1 MSLTN
6 CSLLAVIMPF
16 ITVVLLTTG
25 GFAGLTQASVIND
38 MNNIMRDI
46 STEVNTMSSPTTAS
60 TGMTTTTI
68 RQMILRNSDGKKDNS
83 DNYVNLDNTNDESI
97 SYSETSS
104 GEILRFVNDNDN
116 VNEDNDN
123 NDDFIDMSIYNDKNN
138 NNNNEI
144 FSGNSV
150 RSDNDISMSNT
161 KNNYQI
167 IDNNNDNSNY
177 IESLTLRDQVRLLS
191 KQLNVLMNRRREDY
205 ELLERNLRK
214 SLRITQNNQPQQQ
227 HQQQNQQQQS
237 ISNDLDLRNE
247 LENLRQEVQNLRNS
261 HQLTDG
267 SSNKERL
274 TIEWLQQSIGELRK
288 QLVEL
293 QQIASNAMRDV
304 TTRTQSWEDLTTIRS
319 DFQQLKLELAALKER
334 QQQTDVYVR
343 ELREETEQQEEEF
356 QHFIIQNKQMYA
368 KQTDDS
374 SKTTT
379 TAAKHDKTTD
389 VDTNTSHLSTS
400 ESLEEDED
408 NNKDIKETSS
418 LTQLADHRRRHCRF
432 QRQQL
437 HELQL
442 SQRQLKRQF
451 NELKY
456 HRIAER
462 VRSIEIEQHRI
473 ADANFNLSRQIASL
487 DKLHSSMLELLE
499 DVENVQTKV
508 DKTVPELRHE
518 ISKLEFA
525 NAQLMSEQNLVREE
539 GKNVARSLQ
548 AMAVSV
554 STLQDERDG
563 IRRMQSGVSEMRTKL
578 DRLQTMVE
586 DVQRAIQH
594 RQHRG
599 YGNKDNKKF
608 LHHHNNTSYAEQ
620 ETTTTTTGT
629 PTQNAESLVAKLE
642 NVEAQ
647 FESIIEKLPKDCS
660 EVTPTATNANGGL
673 YLIAPSAERHPLMA
687 HCSSDGWTTI
697 QRRYDGSAD
706 FNRSWE
712 DYANGF
718 GSPAGEFWMGNE
730 QLHHLTLNNCTRLRV
745 VMQDIYDNVW
755 LADYTQFYISSRSD
769 GYRLH
774 IGGYSGNASDALDY
788 QQGMQFSAI
797 DVDRDISQTHCA
809 ANYEGGWWFSH
820 CQHANLNGRYNL
832 GLTWFDAARNEW
844 IAVKS
849 SQMMVKRQ
857 STSTCQ
863 YIQESLASTTKAS
876 ATMTTT
882 TTTATTTTSASS
894 SATINSNKSIPLN
907 NLRIPGQTSSL

>member
-6 CSLLAVIMPF
+6 CSLLAVIMPL
-16 ITVVLLTTG
+16 IAIVLLTTG

-46 STEVNTMSSPTTAS
+46 STEVNTMASPTTTS
-60 TGMTTTTI
+60 TGMTTTTT

-83 DNYVNLDNTNDESI
+83 DNFVNVDNTNVDSI

-138 NNNNEI
+138 QNDEI
-144 FSGNSV
+144 FGGNSV
-150 RSDNDISMSNT
+150 RSDNEIPMSNA
-161 KNNYQI
+161 KNNYQQI

-227 HQQQNQQQQS
+227 QQQNQQQQS

-247 LENLRQEVQNLRNS
+247 LEKLRQEVQILRNG
-261 HQLTDG
+261 HQFTDG

-356 QHFIIQNKQMYA
+356 QHFIIQNKQMFN
-368 KQTDDS
+368 KQTEEAS
-374 SKTTT
+374 T
-379 TAAKHDKTTD
+379 AKHDKTTD

-508 DKTVPELRHE
+508 DKNIPELRHE

-586 DVQRAIQH
+586 DVQRAVQH
-594 RQHRG
+594 RHHRG

-608 LHHHNNTSYAEQ
+608 LHHHNNTSYTTQEQ
-620 ETTTTTTGT
+620 QTTTTGT

-882 TTTATTTTSASS
+882 TTATTTTTTSTSS

-907 NLRIPGQTSSL
+907 NLRILGQTSSL

>member
-6 CSLLAVIMPF
+6 CSLLAVIKPL

-60 TGMTTTTI
+60 AGMTTTTI

-144 FSGNSV
+144 FSGNSI

-379 TAAKHDKTTD
+379 TAKHDKTTD